1 MSVAEHPVSTETKLK
16 KIMELSKSAP
26 DVKFKNLIHLVNKE
40 SLISCFHELDGKKA
54 VGADGVDKDTYGRD
68 LEKNVEDLTQRMR
81 KMAYRP
87 GPVRTVLIPKE
98 GKPGATRPLGIGN
111 LEDKLVQSMF
121 RKILESVYE
130 PKFLD
135 CSFGFRPGKGCHDA
149 IKELQN
155 YLMRNSVKAVI
166 DVDLKNFFGTINH
179 KKLIEIVGETIS
191 DEVFL
196 RYIVRMFKGGVLTDG
211 ELTISDEGVPQG
223 SPCSP
228 VLANVMAHHVIDCWF
243 KNVVRPHS
251 YGRVSLVRY
260 ADDLVICVN
269 DVRDGARILKALG
282 QRLNK
287 FDLQLNEEKTR
298 IVRFSKIEAELGIEQ
313 ETFDFLGFTF
323 YIGKSRKGRA
333 IPKLSTSG
341 KRTRSKLAKVKEWCV
356 KVTNRYQLT
365 DIWRT
370 FCAKIRGHINYYA
383 VSHNIDKV
391 IRFVRRA
398 TMILFK
404 WLNRRSQKKSI
415 SREAF
420 EKFMQANPLP
430 TVTVKVP
437 LFTPYNKVN
446 AIS

>member
-1 MSVAEHPVSTETKLK
+1 
-16 KIMELSKSAP
+16 
-26 DVKFKNLIHLVNKE
+26 
-40 SLISCFHELDGKKA
+40 
-54 VGADGVDKDTYGRD
+54 
-68 LEKNVEDLTQRMR
+68 
-81 KMAYRP
+81 
-87 GPVRTVLIPKE
+87 
-98 GKPGATRPLGIGN
+98 
-111 LEDKLVQSMF
+111 
-121 RKILESVYE
+121 
-130 PKFLD
+130 
-135 CSFGFRPGKGCHDA
+135 
-149 IKELQN
+149 
-155 YLMRNSVKAVI
+155 
-166 DVDLKNFFGTINH
+166 
-179 KKLIEIVGETIS
+179 
-191 DEVFL
+191 
-196 RYIVRMFKGGVLTDG
+196 
-211 ELTISDEGVPQG
+211 
-223 SPCSP
+223 
-228 VLANVMAHHVIDCWF
+228 MAHHVIDCWF
-243 KNVVRPHS
+243 ENVVKPHS

-269 DVRDGARILKALG
+269 DVRDGERILKALG
-282 QRLNK
+282 LRLNK
-287 FDLQLNEEKTR
+287 FDLQLNEDKTK
-298 IVRFSKIEAELGIEQ
+298 IVRFSKSEAQKGIEQ

-333 IPKLSTSG
+333 IPKLSTSA
-341 KRTRSKLAKVKEWCV
+341 KRARSKLAKVRDWCV
-356 KVTNRYQLT
+356 KVTNRYRLT

-383 VSHNIDKV
+383 VSFNIDKV